1 MACEK
6 VEKIPNDVDGL
17 KHYVLKD
24 KSRSVKMVGNGRE
37 IPAQN
42 GLAMIAS
49 GIKIARDLSPA
60 QMLIVIISR
69 NMIKKIASTLTRKV
83 NVEYVKYVE
92 QSASRNLAIV
102 GSMLHF
108 RAIGLMYFILEFI
121 HLRQKS

>member
-69 NMIKKIASTLTRKV
+69 NMIKKIASTLTRKA
-83 NVEYVKYVE
+83 YVKYVE

>member
-1 MACEK
+1 
-6 VEKIPNDVDGL
+6 
-17 KHYVLKD
+17 
-24 KSRSVKMVGNGRE
+24 MVGNGRE

-49 GIKIARDLSPA
+49 AIKIARDLSTA

-69 NMIKKIASTLTRKV
+69 NMIKRTVFTLIRKV
-83 NVEYVKYVE
+83 FVKYVE

-108 RAIGLMYFILEFI
+108 RATMLMYFMLESI
-121 HLRQKS
+121 HAQQKS